1 MVVRNLPFSDILPMM
16 LPLKKIRYLDVEV
29 MVPNNPIAFLE
40 KVFEQGND
48 VGARSVLDVG
58 ASRSECLC

>member
-58 ASRSECLC
+58 ASRSERLC

>member
-1 MVVRNLPFSDILPMM
+1 VRNLPFRDILPMM

-48 VGARSVLDVG
+48 VGSGGMWDVG
-58 ASRSECLC
+58 LAGSERVC

>member
-1 MVVRNLPFSDILPMM
+1 MRNLPFRDILPMM

-40 KVFEQGND
+40 KVFEPGKRRGFWGH
-48 VGARSVLDVG
+48 VGR
-58 ASRSECLC
+58 RPCRK